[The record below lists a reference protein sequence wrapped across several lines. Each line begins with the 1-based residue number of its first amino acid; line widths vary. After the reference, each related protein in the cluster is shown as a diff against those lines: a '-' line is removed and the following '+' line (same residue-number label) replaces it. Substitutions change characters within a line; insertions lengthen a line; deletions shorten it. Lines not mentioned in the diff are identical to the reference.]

1 MTPQDIEQLK
11 EDYEREKSKINVPL
25 EKAVKQIEI
34 FERGIPFIK
43 LNRPCIKNDGLINIS
58 ADSYDDL
65 ISDFETA
72 LENGRLMKFVP
83 ASGAASRMF
92 HKLQSVLVKYNDVHR
107 DKLEEEASRGDDDCK
122 AVLEFVDN
130 IEKFAFYSE
139 LKGTMSDR
147 GLDINSFLEK
157 GYYTEIL
164 NYTLGSEGLDYINQ
178 PKGCVIF
185 HSCQGK
191 VRTAFEEHLEEAVN
205 YTRQGDNPAKVH
217 FTISP
222 EYTDVIHT
230 IINHAV
236 RRYELKGIKIDVSYS
251 YQKPSSDTI
260 AVDHDNKPFKDS
272 EGNLVFRPGGHGA
285 LLENLLETNGD
296 ILFIK
301 NVDNV
306 VPDRLRGT
314 TYLYKR
320 ILAGHLLR
328 IQSKIFT
335 YLNAL
340 DAGQISLQTVNAI
353 KAFAETDLMI
363 SFDESFNKPS
373 LEEKLQLLKSTLN
386 RPIRVCG
393 MVKNEGHPGGG
404 PFWVEGQDGTISLQI
419 VEKTQI
425 DINNEGQRKILESST
440 HFNPVDLVCGIR
452 NYKGNLFYL
461 PEYRD
466 PDSGL
471 IAIKSKDGKELKA
484 LELPGL
490 WNGSMAKWIT
500 IFIEVPKITFTPV
513 KEVNDLLKEE
523 HQPEA

>member
-11 EDYEREKSKINVPL
+11 DDYEKEKLKIQVPF
-25 EKAVKQIEI
+25 ENAVKQIEI
-34 FERGIPFIK
+34 FEKGIPFIK
-43 LNRPCIKNDGLINIS
+43 LNRPCVKNDGITNIS
-58 ADSYDDL
+58 TDSYDNL
-65 ISDFETA
+65 ISEFETA
-72 LENGRLMKFVP
+72 LEKGRLMKFVP

-92 HKLQSVLVKYNDVHR
+92 HKLQSALVKNNDVNR
-107 DKLEEEASRGDDDCK
+107 NMLEEGAMQGNEDCK
-122 AVLEFVDN
+122 AALEFVDN
-130 IEKFAFYSE
+130 LNKFAFYPE
-139 LKGTMSDR
+139 LAGTMSDKS
-147 GLDINSFLEK
+147 LDINSFLEK

-178 PKGCVIF
+178 PKGCIIF
-185 HSCQGK
+185 HSYHGK
-191 VRTAFEEHLEEAVN
+191 ARTAFEEHLEEAIN
-205 YTRQGDNPAKVH
+205 YTKLGDNPAKVH

-222 EYTDVIHT
+222 EYTDVVNT
-230 IINHAV
+230 IINRAV
-236 RRYELKGIKIDVSYS
+236 RRYELKGIKIEVSYS

-260 AVDHDNKPFKDS
+260 AVDHDNKPFKDN

-296 ILFIK
+296 IVFIK
-301 NVDNV
+301 NIDNV

-320 ILAGHLLR
+320 ILAGYLLK

-335 YLNAL
+335 YLNAI
-340 DAGQISLQTVNAI
+340 DAGQISLPTFNAI
-353 KAFAETDLMI
+353 KAFAESDL
-363 SFDESFNKPS
+363 STHFDDSFNKPTM
-373 LEEKLQLLKSTLN
+373 EEKLSLLKKMLN

-404 PFWVEGQDGTISLQI
+404 PFWVEAPDGSVSLQI

-425 DINNEGQRKILESST
+425 DISNEEQQKILESST
-440 HFNPVDLVCGIR
+440 HFNPVDLVCSIR

-461 PEYRD
+461 PDYRD

-471 IAIKSKDGKELKA
+471 ITVKSKDGKELKA

-490 WNGSMAKWIT
+490 WNGSMANWIT
-500 IFIEVPKITFTPV
+500 IFIEVPKITFAPV

-523 HQPEA
+523 HQPGV